1 MEFDRRRWGED
12 LQLLRN
18 LERQSDHRRNRD
30 LAVRRRPGTGETD
43 LATLDGADNLRQAL
57 LLRLL
62 TPVGELAALGH
73 PSYGSRLFEL
83 IGERNTERTRN
94 RAKLYTLQALAA
106 EPRIQEVRLVQVT
119 PNPSDRTRI
128 DIRVAVVAGEAETL
142 LNLVFPFSLEGGT
155 A

>member
-83 IGERNTERTRN
+83 LGERNTERTRN

-119 PNPSDRTRI
+119 PNPGDRNRI

-142 LNLVFPFSLEGGT
+142 LNLVFPFFLEGGT